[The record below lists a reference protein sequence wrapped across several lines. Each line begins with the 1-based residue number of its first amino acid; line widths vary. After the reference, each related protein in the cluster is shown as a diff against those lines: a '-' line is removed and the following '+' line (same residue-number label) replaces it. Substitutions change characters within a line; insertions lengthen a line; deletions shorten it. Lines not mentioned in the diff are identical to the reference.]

1 MPLPQAKLAHVGLYV
16 DDIEVC
22 VAWYKKMLGLIETDR
37 GPFRGG
43 TLVFMSRSSD
53 EHHQVVLMGPKPQG
67 VSGSSI
73 NQLSFRVDDLEDV
86 RAFYRHLKAS
96 GANIQ
101 RCTNHG
107 NAWSVYFFDPEGNRC
122 EVYTPSPW
130 YVAQPFAEEVDLEA
144 SAAEIR
150 AKTEAMVK
158 TYPTCVE
165 MTQWSARMKEKLA
178 AG

>member
-1 MPLPQAKLAHVGLYV
+1 MSLPHAKLAHVGLYV
-16 DDIEVC
+16 DDVDAC
-22 VAWYKKMLGLIETDR
+22 VNWYKRMLGLVETDR

-43 TLVFMSRSSD
+43 TLVFLSRSSE
-53 EHHQVVLMGPKPQG
+53 EHHQVVLMSPKPQG
-67 VSGSSI
+67 VTGSSI
-73 NQLSFRVDDLEDV
+73 NQLSFRVDDLDEV
-86 RAFYRHLKAS
+86 RTFYRHLKAQ

-130 YVAQPFAEEVDLEA
+130 YVAQPFGEELDLDA
-144 SAAEIR
+144 SAADIR

-158 TYPTCVE
+158 TYPTYVE
-165 MTQWSARMKEKLA
+165 MSKWSEGMREKLA
-178 AG
+178 G